1 MADIKN
7 IKKIKIGTTAY
18 NIRDDSVPTQ
28 ISTAIGN
35 LDSSATVAS
44 ESADGTITITKTVA
58 ETDGKI
64 GNGTGSSQTYTTAKV
79 DTLVSSAEQGAKT
92 YADELISDLG
102 TIMKFKG
109 TVASETALKAIT
121 SAKAGEVYVV
131 TADGSEWV
139 CKEDITAAKASA
151 WEKFGTTDVKNAL
164 YKDSNEFKDG
174 YILKA
179 EGTAGKVKAVAA
191 NGAAV
196 GLGNV
201 TNNKQ
206 IKGLASGTTANHIV
220 I

>member
-35 LDSSATVAS
+35 LNSTATVAS
-44 ESADGTITITKTVA
+44 ESDGKITITKTVA
-58 ETDGKI
+58 ETAGKI
-64 GNGTGSSQTYTTAKV
+64 GNGTGTSQTYTTTKV
-79 DTLVSSAEQGAKT
+79 DTLVSDAEQGAKT
-92 YADELISDLG
+92 YADSLISGLG

-109 TVASETALKAIT
+109 TVASEADLKAIA

-164 YKDSNEFKDG
+164 YKDSNTFTDG

-179 EGTAGKVKAVAA
+179 DGTAGKVKAVAA
-191 NGAAV
+191 NGTAV

-206 IKGLASGTTANHIV
+206 VKGLTSGTTAGNIV

>member
-1 MADIKN
+1 MAN

-18 NIRDDSVPTQ
+18 NIRDDSVPDQ
-28 ISTAIGN
+28 ITTAIGK
-35 LDSSATVAS
+35 LDGSATVAS
-44 ESADGTITITKTVA
+44 ESESDGTITIAKSVK

-64 GNGTGSSQTYTTAKV
+64 GNGTDGTTTTYTTAKV
-79 DTLVSSAEQGAKT
+79 DTLVSGASQSAKD
-92 YADELISDLG
+92 YADDLISGLG

-109 TVASETALKAIT
+109 TVVSETALKAIT

-151 WEKFGTTDVKNAL
+151 WEKFGTTDVKSAL
-164 YKDSNEFKDG
+164 YKDSNTFTDD

-179 EGTAGKVKAVAA
+179 DGTAGKVKAVPA

-196 GLGNV
+196 GLENV
-201 TNNKQ
+201 TNNRQ
-206 IKGLASGTTANHIV
+206 IKGLASGTTNGHIV
-220 I
+220 T

>member
-1 MADIKN
+1 MAN
-7 IKKIKIGTTAY
+7 IKKIKIGDTAY
-18 NIRDDSVPTQ
+18 DIRDASVDSQ
-28 ISTAIGN
+28 IKTAIGN
-35 LDSSATVAS
+35 LDSTATVAS
-44 ESADGTITITKTVA
+44 ESSGTITIAKSVK

-64 GNGTGSSQTYTTAKV
+64 GSGTDGSTATYTTAKIE
-79 DTLVSSAEQGAKT
+79 DLVQKSKD
-92 YADELISDLG
+92 YADGLISDLG

-109 TVASETALKAIT
+109 TVASEAALKAIA

-139 CKEDITAAKASA
+139 CKEDISAAKASA

-164 YKDSNEFKDG
+164 YKDSNTFTDG

-179 EGTAGKVKAVAA
+179 DGTAGKVKAVAA

-201 TNNKQ
+201 TNNRQ
-206 IKGLASGTTANHIV
+206 IKGLASGTTAGNIV

>member
-1 MADIKN
+1 MAN
-7 IKKIKIGTTAY
+7 IKKIKIGDTAY
-18 NIRDDSVPTQ
+18 DIRDASVDSQ
-28 ISTAIGN
+28 IKTAIGN
-35 LDSSATVAS
+35 LDSTATVAS
-44 ESADGTITITKTVA
+44 ESSGTITIAKSVK

-64 GNGTGSSQTYTTAKV
+64 GSGTDGSTATYTTAKIE
-79 DTLVSSAEQGAKT
+79 DLVQKSKD
-92 YADELISDLG
+92 YADGLISDLG

-109 TVASETALKAIT
+109 TVASEAALKEIA

-131 TADGSEWV
+131 TADGSEWA

-164 YKDSNEFKDG
+164 YKDTNVFEDG
-174 YILKA
+174 QILKA
-179 EGTAGKVKAVAA
+179 EGTAGKVKSVPA

-201 TNNKQ
+201 TNDKQ
-206 IKGLASGTTANHIV
+206 VKGLASGTTANHIV

>member
-1 MADIKN
+1 MAN
-7 IKKIKIGTTAY
+7 IKKIKIGETTY
-18 NIRDDSVPTQ
+18 DIRDASVPGQ
-28 ISTAIGN
+28 ISAAIGG

-44 ESADGTITITKTVA
+44 ESSGTITITKTVA

-64 GNGTGSSQTYTTAKV
+64 GNGTGTTATYTTTKIE
-79 DTLVSSAEQGAKT
+79 DLVQKSKD
-92 YADELISDLG
+92 YADGLIGGLG
-102 TIMKFKG
+102 TVMTFKG
-109 TVASETALKAIT
+109 TVASEAALKAIAP
-121 SAKAGEVYVV
+121 AKTGEVYVV

-139 CKEDITAAKASA
+139 CKEDISEAKASA

-164 YKDSNEFKDG
+164 YKDSNTFTDG

-206 IKGLASGTTANHIV
+206 VKGLASGTTSGHIV
-220 I
+220 T

>member
-1 MADIKN
+1 MAN
-7 IKKIKIGTTAY
+7 IKKIKIGDTAY
-18 NIRDDSVPTQ
+18 DIRDASVDSQ
-28 ISTAIGN
+28 IKAAIRN

-44 ESADGTITITKTVA
+44 ESDGKITITKTVA

-64 GNGTGSSQTYTTAKV
+64 GSDTSDPTKSTTTYTTAKI
-79 DTLVSSAEQGAKT
+79 DDLIQRSND
-92 YADELISDLG
+92 YADDLISGLG
-102 TIMKFKG
+102 TVMTFKG
-109 TVASETALKAIT
+109 TIASETALKALT
-121 SAKAGEVYVV
+121 SAKKGEVYVV

-164 YKDSNEFKDG
+164 YKDSNTFTDG

-179 EGTAGKVKAVAA
+179 EGTAGTVKAVAA

-201 TNNKQ
+201 TNDKQ
-206 IKGLASGTTANHIV
+206 VKGLASGTKAGNIV